1 MLDQMGQRYGLL
13 PSEVVRRASTWDMV
27 VMDISL
33 AVEKYNTDKQQPGYV
48 PPVST
53 EELIRIKERVN
64 G

>member
-13 PSEVVRRASTWDMV
+13 PSEILTKASTFDMV

-33 AVEKYNTDKQQPGYV
+33 SVEQYTKNKNQEGFI

-53 EELIRIKERVN
+53 EELLKIKERV
-64 G
+64 